1 MKDRARI
8 ALPRITPPKPAT
20 TEAETASTER
30 ERGTITLCQGWTV
43 PDEWTAD
50 PGR

>member
-1 MKDRARI
+1 MKNRARI
-8 ALPRITPPKPAT
+8 ALPRSTPPKPVT
-20 TEAETASTER
+20 AETPAPSAER
-30 ERGTITLCQGWTV
+30 ERGTIPLREGWTV